1 MTKRL
6 NFIAI
11 FVKGYAIDPCE
22 AISEFK
28 FSENVP
34 GFDMAFQK
42 KHVSED
48 LDFFLLRVSREPLFL
63 KNK

>member
-48 LDFFLLRVSREPLFL
+48 LGFFIGEFL
-63 KNK
+63 ANPYF

>member
-34 GFDMAFQK
+34 GFDMK

-48 LDFFLLRVSREPLFL
+48 LDFFHLRVSREPLLL
-63 KNK
+63 K